1 MRSNTNN
8 DHKTWF
14 MTIIWFS
21 SSSSSSSTCSPGRL
35 HKQKRRLVL
44 RSDSL
49 GNPHVRQRATARGR
63 CRGKGEMFDRNL
75 KAQGAE
81 VQNQDIKALKSSHWK
96 ALWFKTSNKTKF
108 PQAEDKL
115 KLRSQS
121 VIQRSRRINFEWLS
135 NIKVTNETLH
145 VVESLSSL

>member
-1 MRSNTNN
+1 MVTLRSNTNN

-21 SSSSSSSTCSPGRL
+21 SPSSSSPGRL
-35 HKQKRRLVL
+35 HKQKRRLVV

-49 GNPHVRQRATARGR
+49 GNPHVRQGATARGR

-81 VQNQDIKALKSSHWK
+81 VQNQDIKALKS
-96 ALWFKTSNKTKF
+96 
-108 PQAEDKL
+108 
-115 KLRSQS
+115 
-121 VIQRSRRINFEWLS
+121 
-135 NIKVTNETLH
+135 
-145 VVESLSSL
+145 